1 MNAVCSMAGLALIP
15 PTPFS
20 LGERGEQE
28 EHPSGSPLPE
38 GERLG
43 VRAVCSLLGIL

>member
-1 MNAVCSMAGLALIP
+1 MNAVCSMAGLGPNPLLP
-15 PTPFS
+15 S
-20 LGERGEQE
+20 WEKGEQE